1 MYPTCYINVSN
12 DILNNISKTLF
23 KNILRR
29 KQLCKCICIF
39 NYFGCSRVSRNQS
52 YQEIWTE
59 FVTSAFAKRLL
70 SIYHAKQHEILYSP
84 FNLRKIK
91 GFKSCDNLFLIRL
104 IPQIEH
110 VRFEFFV
117 DTTDL
122 AVGLASGFGV
132 LVILIVVGVILLKR

>member
-1 MYPTCYINVSN
+1 M
-12 DILNNISKTLF
+12 
-23 KNILRR
+23 
-29 KQLCKCICIF
+29 
-39 NYFGCSRVSRNQS
+39 
-52 YQEIWTE
+52 
-59 FVTSAFAKRLL
+59 TSAFAKRLL

-117 DTTDL
+117 DTSTYL